1 MNKILFPCIVFAV
14 TLLGTACNKVLD
26 KAPLDSY
33 TDQSVWSDLSLAEAF
48 ANNIYNVLPTST
60 YDWGSS
66 INRSYLL
73 SCASDEGY
81 NKFDYAGVRSILTKG
96 ILSPDNAGDFDIWA
110 KNYFH
115 IQNANILLS
124 RIDAIPGDA
133 TTRNRI
139 KGEVTFLRAYAY
151 FQLVSDYGGVP
162 LIKEPFDLNA
172 DFNVARSS
180 YEDCVDFIVQELD
193 LAASLLP
200 ASAPSTSLGRITAP
214 LAMAIKS
221 RVLLYA
227 ASAQWNPGND
237 QAKWKAASDAAKAV
251 IDLGQFELYTGNYAD
266 IFTTLNNELIGVRL
280 SNKQYNWSAFDGI
293 EMMCYPSGFHGWA
306 AFAPTQN
313 LVDAFGTAD
322 GRLLTDP
329 LSGYDPQHPYLNRD
343 PRFYADIVYDGRL
356 LGNPAFV
363 TYRVSATN
371 PTGTAAEFYEG
382 GLDSPQGLDT
392 WNNSETRYT
401 FRKYMDTTYDFN
413 ATTQTNKFWILS
425 RLSEIYLNYA
435 EAEFHLG
442 HEAVAREY
450 LDLIRKRAGI
460 LTPLSET
467 GAALEN
473 RIRNERQVELCFE
486 GHRYYDVRRW
496 KIAEATQ
503 NVAIGQVIINRA
515 PDGTKNYTY
524 QTLEQRYFDPA
535 NYLLPIPKTEINRTG
550 LPQNPGYN

>member
-1 MNKILFPCIVFAV
+1 
-14 TLLGTACNKVLD
+14 
-26 KAPLDSY
+26 
-33 TDQSVWSDLSLAEAF
+33 
-48 ANNIYNVLPTST
+48 
-60 YDWGSS
+60 
-66 INRSYLL
+66 
-73 SCASDEGY
+73 
-81 NKFDYAGVRSILTKG
+81 
-96 ILSPDNAGDFDIWA
+96 
-110 KNYFH
+110 
-115 IQNANILLS
+115 
-124 RIDAIPGDA
+124 
-133 TTRNRI
+133 
-139 KGEVTFLRAYAY
+139 VTFLRAYAY

-172 DFNVARSS
+172 DFKVPRSS

-227 ASAQWNPGND
+227 ASSQWNPAKD

-450 LDLIRKRAGI
+450 LDLIRERAGI
-460 LTPLSET
+460 PTPLTET
-467 GAALEN
+467 GEALEN

-496 KIAEATQ
+496 KIAETTQ
-503 NVAIGQVIINRA
+503 NAAIGQVIINRA
-515 PDGTKNYTY
+515 PDGTKTYTF